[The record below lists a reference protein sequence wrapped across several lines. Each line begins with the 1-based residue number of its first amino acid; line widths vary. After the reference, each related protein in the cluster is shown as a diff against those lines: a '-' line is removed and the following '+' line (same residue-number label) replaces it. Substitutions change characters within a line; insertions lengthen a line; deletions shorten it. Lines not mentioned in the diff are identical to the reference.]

1 MSRHEPRHRA
11 GDLLHHLVGHPVRRA
26 ALGVKSAHE
35 SGVKVEQGHADAA
48 PINPRLG
55 VKFTVTTV
63 IAGVIFLFV
72 WWLITRSGLTLDDV
86 PFMPQLRPS

>member
-1 MSRHEPRHRA
+1 MS
-11 GDLLHHLVGHPVRRA
+11 LVSGLAIYFIIWWVTLFAVLPW
-26 ALGVKSAHE
+26 GVKSAHE

-48 PINPRLG
+48 PVNPRLG
-55 VKFTVTTV
+55 VKFTVTSV